1 MTGRSRVTVLV
12 DDAASR
18 KGLAAE
24 HGFSLLLEIEGAR
37 VLFDTGQGPA
47 LIQNARL
54 LGADLHNLDAVV
66 ISHGHYDHTGGLAEV
81 VRLSPS
87 ATLYLHPAALDAK
100 YARLATAPHRVIGA
114 PAASLRAL
122 EAARDRLVLTRTA
135 TEAAPGVRVTGEI
148 PRETDFEDVGGPF
161 YRDDACSDPD
171 PLVDDQALLID
182 GPRGTIVVLGCAHS
196 GVVNTLRWAARL
208 SGRDRIHA
216 LIGGMHLL
224 HASADRL
231 EQTGDAIE
239 RYGVSQ
245 IAPCHCTGSTAVAYL
260 RERFG
265 TRVVEY
271 SAGSCF
277 EFSRTPAN

>member
-1 MTGRSRVTVLV
+1 MTGFSRVTVLV

-24 HGFSLLLEIEGAR
+24 HGLSLLIEIGRSR
-37 VLFDTGQGPA
+37 VLFDTGQGAA
-47 LIQNARL
+47 LMPNARF
-54 LGADLHNLDAVV
+54 LGADLHDLDALV
-66 ISHGHYDHTGGLAEV
+66 ISHGHYDHTGGLADV
-81 VRLSPS
+81 LRLSPR
-87 ATLYLHPAALDAK
+87 ATLYLHPAALEAK
-100 YARLATAPHRVIGA
+100 YARRTTAPHGVIGT

-122 EAARDRLVLTRTA
+122 QAAHEHVVWTQTA
-135 TEAAPGVRVTGEI
+135 AQVAPGVRVTGEI

-161 YRDDACSDPD
+161 YRDDACVEPD

-182 GPRGTIVVLGCAHS
+182 APLGTTVVLGCGHS
-196 GVVNTLRWAARL
+196 GVENTLRSAARL
-208 SGRDRIHA
+208 CGRDRVHA

-224 HASADRL
+224 HASEDRL
-231 EQTGDAIE
+231 ERTGDAIE
-239 RYGVSQ
+239 RYGVAQ
-245 IAPCHCTGSTAVAYL
+245 IAPCHCTGSAAVAYL